1 VNWII
6 AFLASVVFICETA
19 RTLAQERISFS
30 TTDGGLIYAD
40 LYGAGDR
47 GVVLAHGGQFNKES
61 WREQALTLTKSGFR
75 VLAID
80 FRGYGQSRAGA
91 QTRQS
96 DEDVRRLDVVAAIDY
111 LRRTGSSTVSIVGAS
126 MGGDYAAEAAEA
138 LPDKVR
144 RTHRP
149 SLQRLKESGYFVRS
163 FDFFQRHRV
172 SQTHNTACRQGH
184 QDDLRLIL
192 LCARGGN
199 PP

>member
-1 VNWII
+1 
-6 AFLASVVFICETA
+6 
-19 RTLAQERISFS
+19 
-30 TTDGGLIYAD
+30 
-40 LYGAGDR
+40 
-47 GVVLAHGGQFNKES
+47 
-61 WREQALTLTKSGFR
+61 
-75 VLAID
+75 
-80 FRGYGQSRAGA
+80 
-91 QTRQS
+91 
-96 DEDVRRLDVVAAIDY
+96 
-111 LRRTGSSTVSIVGAS
+111 
-126 MGGDYAAEAAEA
+126 MGGDHAAEAAEA